1 MIIDTI
7 ENLKLYKDLSHNM
20 AIAVNYLITC
30 DINSLEIGKHAI
42 VEDDIFVI
50 MNEYDT
56 KDEVDCKTE
65 AHKKY
70 IDIQIMLKGEE
81 KFGFAFLNNQKVSE
95 IYNPEKDYTFYDTLL
110 DYQNLHEGTFVIF
123 FPTDLHCPSIKIN
136 DSIKVKKAVVKVK
149 ME

>member
-7 ENLKLYKDLSHNM
+7 ENLKLYKGLSENLAK
-20 AIAVNYLITC
+20 AINYLITN
-30 DINSLEIGKHAI
+30 DLSSLEIGKHAI
-42 VEDDIFVI
+42 VEDDIFVL
-50 MNEYDT
+50 MSEYNT
-56 KDEVDCKTE
+56 KEEVDCKTE
-65 AHKKY
+65 THKKY

-95 IYNPEKDYTFYDTLL
+95 TYNPEKDCMFYDTLL

-123 FPTDLHCPSIKIN
+123 FPSDLHCPSIKIN

-149 ME
+149 VG